1 MAMTSMCARNGDAA
15 RRTPGRPAAVPP
27 TAAPVGARAAAH
39 PRTGSARPFAAI
51 TSPRA
56 LIAAQESER
65 RRLAHELHDVVGQ
78 ALTVVRL
85 NLEAAAKEDHGV
97 AARLAECLA
106 VIDRTLEQVRAFAR
120 ELGPSM
126 LDDHGL
132 AAAIH
137 ALAAR
142 SSRDAQ
148 FTVSLE
154 MDQIPRLDPALESSA
169 YRVIQEALT
178 NVVRHARAS
187 TVAIR
192 LRLVEG
198 ALELM
203 VRDDGAGFSVKDA
216 LARARAGESLGLL
229 GMYERA
235 RLLGGALEVLS
246 AAGHGTRV
254 RASFPSFGAATDQAF
269 DSP

>member
-1 MAMTSMCARNGDAA
+1 MAITSISARNGDAA

-27 TAAPVGARAAAH
+27 TAAPVGTHAAAH

-85 NLEAAAKEDHGV
+85 NLEAASKEDHGV
-97 AARLAECLA
+97 AVRLAECLA
-106 VIDRTLEQVRAFAR
+106 VIDGTLEQVRAFAR

-154 MDQIPRLDPALESSA
+154 MDRIPRLDPALESSA

-203 VRDDGAGFSVKDA
+203 VRDDGAGFSVADA

-254 RASFPSFGAATDQAF
+254 QASFPSFGAATDQAF